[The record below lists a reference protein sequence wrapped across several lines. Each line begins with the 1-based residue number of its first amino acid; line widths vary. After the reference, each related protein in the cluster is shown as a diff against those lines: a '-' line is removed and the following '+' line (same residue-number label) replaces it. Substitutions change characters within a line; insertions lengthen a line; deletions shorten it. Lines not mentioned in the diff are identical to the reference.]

1 MRSHSS
7 FIVSA
12 SPSQVNKDKG
22 AWGGGGRKEHNYKKK
37 KKSLNM
43 DHMPSTGLL
52 YLCIILF
59 ELNHN
64 SFSSVQPLSRV
75 RLLKVNLLVLFC
87 VYEETSSKC
96 KTSPCESISWL

>member
-37 KKSLNM
+37 KKKKLKYG
-43 DHMPSTGLL
+43 P
-52 YLCIILF
+52 YAEYRAIIF
-59 ELNHN
+59 MYN
-64 SFSSVQPLSRV
+64 F
-75 RLLKVNLLVLFC
+75 
-87 VYEETSSKC
+87 
-96 KTSPCESISWL
+96 I